1 MGFLKYFIILALVI
15 YSLSMLIISVRS
27 GKAFKYIFLN
37 AMLGVLILLI
47 LYFTKNFTGLNLAI
61 NKITIAIS
69 GVFGIVG
76 VIALLFFNLIV

>member
-1 MGFLKYFIILALVI
+1 
-15 YSLSMLIISVRS
+15 
-27 GKAFKYIFLN
+27 
-37 AMLGVLILLI
+37 MLGIAIMLI

-76 VIALLFFNLIV
+76 IIALLFFNLIVWCTVYGTVYMYNSL